1 MPFPV
6 RPTRRRKKK
15 SKQGYLNVIASSF
28 SSCAISGTLWHPSQH
43 LISCLCIKLDQCVP
57 ERIVPRALIQLHFTS
72 CSTTLAL
79 FRGSSHPSR
88 YEDSEGSEVEEEEE
102 DVSEDDEVP
111 VDGKRCIP

>member
-6 RPTRRRKKK
+6 RRTRRRKKK
-15 SKQGYLNVIASSF
+15 SKHYLDVIASF
-28 SSCAISGTLWHPSQH
+28 SSCAISGTFWHPSQH
-43 LISCLCIKLDQCVP
+43 LISCLCPKLDLCVP
-57 ERIVPRALIQLHFTS
+57 ERIVPRALVQLHFTS